1 MTEHLMTVEE
11 LYNFAKDHG
20 FEQAS
25 IWIPTGTNAYSSVSS
40 ANIEISSDEKEQDKL
55 NRCVYLVYNS

>member
-1 MTEHLMTVEE
+1 MTIEE

-25 IWIPTGTNAYSSVSS
+25 IWIPTGTNVNSSVNS
-40 ANIEISSDEKEQDKL
+40 ARIEISSNDKDRD
-55 NRCVYLVYNS
+55 NRVYLVYNS

>member
-25 IWIPTGTNAYSSVSS
+25 IWIPTGTNVHSSVNS
-40 ANIEISSDEKEQDKL
+40 ARIEISSDEKERDRL
-55 NRCVYLVYNS
+55 NHRVYLVYNS